1 MRQEPF
7 ELYFSTVMG
16 TIVNNSLISGL
27 TLPEVIHIMAVI
39 FMTIPETLSRIR
51 KDKGLSQQALADAIG
66 LHVNQIKRYE
76 NGSSQPSLETLKKIS
91 KALRVSIDSLV
102 FDAEDMGPSE
112 VLRLQFEA
120 IARMPEEEQAIILEL
135 LEGMIIKYETRR
147 WATQRR

>member
-1 MRQEPF
+1 
-7 ELYFSTVMG
+7 
-16 TIVNNSLISGL
+16 
-27 TLPEVIHIMAVI
+27 MAVI